1 MIDKGW
7 KKKKDIYLRSDVTGR
22 KQDEVK
28 TKLDVKGKIDVYDW
42 LTWRKKDKS
51 VYTKT
56 KPGLTRKDCKRKE
69 AGKT

>member
-1 MIDKGW
+1 M
-7 KKKKDIYLRSDVTGR
+7 TGR

-56 KPGLTRKDCKRKE
+56 KPELTRKDCKRKE